1 MQNSCLGH
9 VLKKSGQATQHSNG
23 PPPHLPNPVEAL
35 IDVIKRIFTSDKTT
49 TNLTK

>member
-9 VLKKSGQATQHSNG
+9 VLKKIWSGNTTF
-23 PPPHLPNPVEAL
+23 PNPVEAL